1 MGGAIANDVH
11 GKNHHRRGS
20 FGNHVHNFELVRSTG
35 DRLLCSETSNPAL
48 FHATIGGLGLT
59 GFITSADLQL
69 IPVGSPMLDVESIRF
84 SGTDEFATLSDES
97 DATFEYTVAWIDC
110 LHTTTRGIF
119 TRANHVDS
127 AAAGRTNPHRQ
138 RLRMPFTPP
147 MSLVNRPSLKVFNEL
162 YFRRPFPKRQV
173 VHLMDHLYPLDAIA
187 DWNRIY
193 GPRGFQQYQC
203 VIPPANAATA
213 IGEILSTIARHRAG
227 SFLAV
232 LKRFGDIAAKGLLSF
247 PRPGWTLALD
257 FPMNGRR
264 TLALFDE
271 LDVLVLRA
279 GGALYPAK
287 DAHMSA
293 ETFQRAYPQWRQLD
307 ALRDPQI
314 MSAFWE
320 RVTA

>member
-1 MGGAIANDVH
+1 
-11 GKNHHRRGS
+11 
-20 FGNHVHNFELVRSTG
+20 
-35 DRLLCSETSNPAL
+35 
-48 FHATIGGLGLT
+48 
-59 GFITSADLQL
+59 
-69 IPVGSPMLDVESIRF
+69 
-84 SGTDEFATLSDES
+84 
-97 DATFEYTVAWIDC
+97 
-110 LHTTTRGIF
+110 
-119 TRANHVDS
+119 
-127 AAAGRTNPHRQ
+127 
-138 RLRMPFTPP
+138 MPFTPP
-147 MSLVNRPSLKVFNEL
+147 VSLVNRPSIKLFNEL
-162 YFRRPFPKRQV
+162 YFRRPLPKRQT

-203 VIPPANAATA
+203 VIPPADAATA

-257 FPMNGRR
+257 FPMNGRK

-307 ALRDPQI
+307 ALRDPRI

-320 RVTA
+320 RVTAS